1 MQAAQQAIQKIVDLI
16 VNPAIYVVFSLGLLI
31 FVYGVVEF
39 LIALSKGG
47 ETKEGKSHM
56 LWGVVGMFIMVSVF
70 GIIHLLNSTFG
81 FGLGRGGSYNPNMSA
96 FDSIRS
102 PSLGQ

>member
-1 MQAAQQAIQKIVDLI
+1 MEAAQQSINKIIELI

-31 FVYGVVEF
+31 FVYGIVEF
-39 LIALSKGG
+39 LVALSKGAD
-47 ETKEGKSHM
+47 TKEGKWHM

-81 FGLGRGGSYNPNMSA
+81 FGLGRGGTYNPNMSN
-96 FDSIRS
+96 FDSIKLQS
-102 PSLGQ
+102 F